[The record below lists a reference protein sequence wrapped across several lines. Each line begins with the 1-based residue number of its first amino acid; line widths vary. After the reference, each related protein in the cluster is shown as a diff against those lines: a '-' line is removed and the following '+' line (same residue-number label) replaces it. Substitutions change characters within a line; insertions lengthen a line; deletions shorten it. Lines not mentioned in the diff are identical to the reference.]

1 MKIEIE
7 VTDPADVSAILNLL
21 AGKGDW
27 PGQPVLTPSEA
38 SEGERVEKHAAQQE
52 APKKRGPGRPRMT
65 EEEKA
70 EAARKRAA
78 EKAAKERAEAEAA
91 AKAAKEAEEAE
102 EDDSAEEPEPITE
115 DDLEKDT
122 GKAAALED
130 EDEDDSDDDSDKDPM
145 EEAVELAT
153 KYLRDGNGKE
163 VRRALKSVGASRVS
177 DLKGAKVQEF
187 LEIIKSI

>member
-7 VTDPADVSAILNLL
+7 VTNPEQAAQILSLL
-21 AGKGDW
+21 ASGQEW
-27 PGQPVLTPSEA
+27 PQAPSEA
-38 SEGERVEKHAAQQE
+38 SEGERVEKHAEKQE

-65 EEEKA
+65 VEEKA
-70 EAARKRAA
+70 EAARRRAEAKKQKWA
-78 EKAAKERAEAEAA
+78 EEAEAA
-91 AKAAKEAEEAE
+91 AKAAKEAEE
-102 EDDSAEEPEPITE
+102 DDSAEEPEPTTE

-122 GKAAALED
+122 GKAAALD
-130 EDEDDSDDDSDKDPM
+130 DEDDSDDDSDKDPM

>member
-7 VTDPADVSAILNLL
+7 VTNPEQAAQILSLL
-21 AGKGDW
+21 ASGQEW
-27 PGQPVLTPSEA
+27 PQAPSEA
-38 SEGERVEKHAAQQE
+38 SEGERVEKHAEKQE

-65 EEEKA
+65 VEEKA
-70 EAARKRAA
+70 EAARKRAEAKKQKWA
-78 EKAAKERAEAEAA
+78 EEAEAA
-91 AKAAKEAEEAE
+91 AKAAKEAEEDE

-130 EDEDDSDDDSDKDPM
+130 EDDDSDGDSDKDPM

>member
-7 VTDPADVSAILNLL
+7 VTNPEQAAQILSLL
-21 AGKGDW
+21 ASGQEW
-27 PGQPVLTPSEA
+27 PQAPSEA
-38 SEGERVEKHAAQQE
+38 SEGERVEKHAEKQE

-70 EAARKRAA
+70 EAARRRAEAKKQKWA
-78 EKAAKERAEAEAA
+78 EEAEAA
-91 AKAAKEAEEAE
+91 AKAAKEAEE
-102 EDDSAEEPEPITE
+102 DDSAEEPEPTTE

-122 GKAAALED
+122 GKAAALD
-130 EDEDDSDDDSDKDPM
+130 DEDDSDDDSDKDPM

>member
-7 VTDPADVSAILNLL
+7 VTNPEQAAQILSLL
-21 AGKGDW
+21 ASGQEW
-27 PGQPVLTPSEA
+27 PQAPSEA
-38 SEGERVEKHAAQQE
+38 SEGERVEKHAEKQE

-65 EEEKA
+65 DEEKA
-70 EAARKRAA
+70 EAARRRAEAKKQKWA
-78 EKAAKERAEAEAA
+78 EEAEAA
-91 AKAAKEAEEAE
+91 AKKAEEAE

-122 GKAAALED
+122 GKAAALD
-130 EDEDDSDDDSDKDPM
+130 DEDDSDDDSDKDPM

>member
-7 VTDPADVSAILNLL
+7 VTNPEQAAQILSLL
-21 AGKGDW
+21 ASGQEW
-27 PGQPVLTPSEA
+27 PQAPSEA
-38 SEGERVEKHAAQQE
+38 SEGERVEKHAEKQE

-65 EEEKA
+65 DEEKA
-70 EAARKRAA
+70 EAAR
-78 EKAAKERAEAEAA
+78 ERAEAKKQKWAEEAEAA
-91 AKAAKEAEEAE
+91 AKAAKEAEE
-102 EDDSAEEPEPITE
+102 DDSAEEPEPTTE

-122 GKAAALED
+122 GKAAALD
-130 EDEDDSDDDSDKDPM
+130 DEDDSDDDSDKDPM

>member
-7 VTDPADVSAILNLL
+7 VTNPEQAAQILSLL
-21 AGKGDW
+21 ASGQEW
-27 PGQPVLTPSEA
+27 PQAPSEA
-38 SEGERVEKHAAQQE
+38 SEGERVEKHAEKQE

-70 EAARKRAA
+70 EAARRRAEAKKQKWA
-78 EKAAKERAEAEAA
+78 EEAEAA
-91 AKAAKEAEEAE
+91 AKAAKEAEE
-102 EDDSAEEPEPITE
+102 DDSVEEPEPTTE

-122 GKAAALED
+122 GKAAALD
-130 EDEDDSDDDSDKDPM
+130 DEDDSDDDSDKDPM

>member
-7 VTDPADVSAILNLL
+7 VTNPEQAAQILSLL
-21 AGKGDW
+21 ASGQEW
-27 PGQPVLTPSEA
+27 PQAPSEA
-38 SEGERVEKHAAQQE
+38 SEGERVEKHAEKQE

-70 EAARKRAA
+70 EAARKRAEA
-78 EKAAKERAEAEAA
+78 KAAKAAKWAEEAEAA
-91 AKAAKEAEEAE
+91 AKAAKEAEE
-102 EDDSAEEPEPITE
+102 DDSAEEPEPTTE

-122 GKAAALED
+122 GKAAAL
-130 EDEDDSDDDSDKDPM
+130 DDDSDKDPM

>member
-7 VTDPADVSAILNLL
+7 VTNPEQAAQILSLL
-21 AGKGDW
+21 ASGQEW
-27 PGQPVLTPSEA
+27 PQAPSEA
-38 SEGERVEKHAAQQE
+38 SEGERVEKHAEQE

-65 EEEKA
+65 VEEKA
-70 EAARKRAA
+70 EAARRRAEAKKQKWA
-78 EKAAKERAEAEAA
+78 EEAEAA
-91 AKAAKEAEEAE
+91 AKAAKEAEE
-102 EDDSAEEPEPITE
+102 DDSAEEPEPTTE

-122 GKAAALED
+122 GKAAALD
-130 EDEDDSDDDSDKDPM
+130 DDEDDEDDDSDKDPM

>member
-7 VTDPADVSAILNLL
+7 VTNPEQAAQILSLL
-21 AGKGDW
+21 ASGQEW
-27 PGQPVLTPSEA
+27 PQAPSEA
-38 SEGERVEKHAAQQE
+38 SEGERVEKHAEKQE

-65 EEEKA
+65 DEEKA
-70 EAARKRAA
+70 EAARKRA
-78 EKAAKERAEAEAA
+78 EAKA
-91 AKAAKEAEEAE
+91 AKAAKWAEEAEEAAKEAE
-102 EDDSAEEPEPITE
+102 EDDSAEEPEPTTE

-122 GKAAALED
+122 GKAAALD
-130 EDEDDSDDDSDKDPM
+130 DEDDSDDDSDKDPM

>member
-7 VTDPADVSAILNLL
+7 VTNPEQAAQILSLL
-21 AGKGDW
+21 ASGQEW
-27 PGQPVLTPSEA
+27 PQAPSEA
-38 SEGERVEKHAAQQE
+38 SEGERVEKHAEKQE

-65 EEEKA
+65 DEEKA
-70 EAARKRAA
+70 EAARKRAE
-78 EKAAKERAEAEAA
+78 EKAAK
-91 AKAAKEAEEAE
+91 KAE
-102 EDDSAEEPEPITE
+102 EDDSAEEPEPTTE

-122 GKAAALED
+122 GKAAALD
-130 EDEDDSDDDSDKDPM
+130 DSDDSDDDSDKDPM

>member
-7 VTDPADVSAILNLL
+7 VTNPEQAAQILSLL
-21 AGKGDW
+21 ASGQEW
-27 PGQPVLTPSEA
+27 PQAPSEA
-38 SEGERVEKHAAQQE
+38 SEGERVEKHAEQE
-52 APKKRGPGRPRMT
+52 ATKKRGPGRPRMT

-70 EAARKRAA
+70 EAARRRAEAKKQKWA
-78 EKAAKERAEAEAA
+78 EEAEAA
-91 AKAAKEAEEAE
+91 AKAAKEAE

-122 GKAAALED
+122 GKAAALD
-130 EDEDDSDDDSDKDPM
+130 DEDDSDDDSDKDPM

>member
-7 VTDPADVSAILNLL
+7 VTNPEQAAQILSLL
-21 AGKGDW
+21 ASGQEW
-27 PGQPVLTPSEA
+27 PQAPSEA
-38 SEGERVEKHAAQQE
+38 SEGERVEKHAEKQE

-70 EAARKRAA
+70 EAARRRAEA
-78 EKAAKERAEAEAA
+78 KKQKAAKWAEEAEAA
-91 AKAAKEAEEAE
+91 AKAAKEAEE
-102 EDDSAEEPEPITE
+102 DDSAEEPEPTTE

-122 GKAAALED
+122 GKAAALD
-130 EDEDDSDDDSDKDPM
+130 DEDDSDDDSDKDPM

>member
-7 VTDPADVSAILNLL
+7 VTNPEQAAQILSLL
-21 AGKGDW
+21 ASGQEW
-27 PGQPVLTPSEA
+27 PQAPSEA
-38 SEGERVEKHAAQQE
+38 SEGERVEKHAEKQE

-70 EAARKRAA
+70 EAARRRAEAKKQKWA
-78 EKAAKERAEAEAA
+78 EEAEAA
-91 AKAAKEAEEAE
+91 AKAAKEAEE
-102 EDDSAEEPEPITE
+102 DDSAEEPEPVTE

-122 GKAAALED
+122 GKAAALD
-130 EDEDDSDDDSDKDPM
+130 DEDDSDDDSDKDPM

>member
-7 VTDPADVSAILNLL
+7 VTNPEQAAQILSLL
-21 AGKGDW
+21 ASGQEW
-27 PGQPVLTPSEA
+27 PQAPSEA
-38 SEGERVEKHAAQQE
+38 SEGERVEKHAEKQE

-70 EAARKRAA
+70 EAARRRAEAKKQKWA
-78 EKAAKERAEAEAA
+78 EEAEAA
-91 AKAAKEAEEAE
+91 AKAAKEAE

-122 GKAAALED
+122 GKAAALD
-130 EDEDDSDDDSDKDPM
+130 DEDDSDDDSDKDPM

>member
-7 VTDPADVSAILNLL
+7 VNDPADIKAIMDVL
-21 AGKGDW
+21 AGG
-27 PGQPVLTPSEA
+27 GTPSEA
-38 SEGERVEKHAAQQE
+38 SEGARVEKHAEKQE

-70 EAARKRAA
+70 EAAKKR
-78 EKAAKERAEAEAA
+78 AA
-91 AKAAKEAEEAE
+91 AKAAKEAEEDE
-102 EDDSAEEPEPITE
+102 ETEEPDPVTE
-115 DDLEKDT
+115 DDLEKDS
-122 GKAAALED
+122 GKALALDDDDDED
-130 EDEDDSDDDSDKDPM
+130 EDEDDDAGKDPM

-177 DLKGAKVQEF
+177 DLKGSKVQEF

>member
-7 VTDPADVSAILNLL
+7 VTNPEQAAQILSLL
-21 AGKGDW
+21 ASGQEW
-27 PGQPVLTPSEA
+27 PQAPSEA
-38 SEGERVEKHAAQQE
+38 SEGERVEKHAEKQE

-70 EAARKRAA
+70 EAARRRAEAKKQKWA
-78 EKAAKERAEAEAA
+78 EEAEAA

-122 GKAAALED
+122 GKAAALD
-130 EDEDDSDDDSDKDPM
+130 DEDDSDDDSDKDPM

-187 LEIIKSI
+187 LEIIKSL

>member
-7 VTDPADVSAILNLL
+7 VTDPADVNAIMNLL
-21 AGKGDW
+21 AGKGEW
-27 PGQPVLTPSEA
+27 PGKPVAHSEA
-38 SEGERVEKHAAQQE
+38 SEGERVEKHAEKQE

-65 EEEKA
+65 DEEKA
-70 EAARKRAA
+70 EAARKRA
-78 EKAAKERAEAEAA
+78 E
-91 AKAAKEAEEAE
+91 AKAAKWAEEAAKEKAEEAEEAE
-102 EDDSAEEPEPITE
+102 VTDSAEEPEPVTE
-115 DDLEKDT
+115 DDLEKDS

-130 EDEDDSDDDSDKDPM
+130 DEDDDSDKDPM

>member
-70 EAARKRAA
+70 EAARR
-78 EKAAKERAEAEAA
+78 RAEA
-91 AKAAKEAEEAE
+91 KKQKEAEEAE
-102 EDDSAEEPEPITE
+102 EAAKAAAEAEEDDSVEEPEPITE

-122 GKAAALED
+122 GKAAALDDED
-130 EDEDDSDDDSDKDPM
+130 DDEDDSDDDSDKDPM

>member
-7 VTDPADVSAILNLL
+7 VTNPEQAAQILSLL
-21 AGKGDW
+21 ASGQEW
-27 PGQPVLTPSEA
+27 PQAPSEA
-38 SEGERVEKHAAQQE
+38 SEGERVEKHAEKQE

-65 EEEKA
+65 VEEKA
-70 EAARKRAA
+70 EAARRRAEAKKQKWA
-78 EKAAKERAEAEAA
+78 EEAEAA
-91 AKAAKEAEEAE
+91 AKAAKEAEE
-102 EDDSAEEPEPITE
+102 DDSVEEPEPITE

-122 GKAAALED
+122 GKAAALD
-130 EDEDDSDDDSDKDPM
+130 DDEDDSDDDSDKDPM

>member
-7 VTDPADVSAILNLL
+7 VTNPEQAAQILSLL
-21 AGKGDW
+21 ASGQEW
-27 PGQPVLTPSEA
+27 PQAPSEA
-38 SEGERVEKHAAQQE
+38 SEGERVEKHAEKQE

-70 EAARKRAA
+70 EAARKRAEAKKQKWA
-78 EKAAKERAEAEAA
+78 EEA
-91 AKAAKEAEEAE
+91 AKAAKEAE
-102 EDDSAEEPEPITE
+102 EDDSAEEPEPTTE

-122 GKAAALED
+122 GKAAALD
-130 EDEDDSDDDSDKDPM
+130 DEDDSDDSDKDPM

>member
-7 VTDPADVSAILNLL
+7 VTNPEQAAQILSLL
-21 AGKGDW
+21 ASGQEW
-27 PGQPVLTPSEA
+27 PQAPSEA
-38 SEGERVEKHAAQQE
+38 SEGERVEKHAEKQE

-65 EEEKA
+65 DEEKA
-70 EAARKRAA
+70 EAARKRAE
-78 EKAAKERAEAEAA
+78 EKAAKKAEEAA
-91 AKAAKEAEEAE
+91 KKAEEAE
-102 EDDSAEEPEPITE
+102 EDDSAEEPEPTTE

-122 GKAAALED
+122 GKAAALD
-130 EDEDDSDDDSDKDPM
+130 DEDDSDDDSDKDPM

>member
-7 VTDPADVSAILNLL
+7 VTNPEQAAQILSLL
-21 AGKGDW
+21 ASGQEW
-27 PGQPVLTPSEA
+27 PQAPSEA
-38 SEGERVEKHAAQQE
+38 SEGERVEKHAEQE

-65 EEEKA
+65 VEEKA
-70 EAARKRAA
+70 EAARRRAEAKKQKWA
-78 EKAAKERAEAEAA
+78 EEAEAA
-91 AKAAKEAEEAE
+91 AKAAKEAEE
-102 EDDSAEEPEPITE
+102 DDSVEEPEPITE

-130 EDEDDSDDDSDKDPM
+130 EDDEDDDSDKDPM

>member
-7 VTDPADVSAILNLL
+7 VTNPEQAAQILSLL
-21 AGKGDW
+21 ASGQEW
-27 PGQPVLTPSEA
+27 PQAPSEA
-38 SEGERVEKHAAQQE
+38 SEGERVEKHAEKQE

-65 EEEKA
+65 DEEKA
-70 EAARKRAA
+70 EAARRRAEAKKQKWA
-78 EKAAKERAEAEAA
+78 EEAEAA
-91 AKAAKEAEEAE
+91 AKAAKEAEE
-102 EDDSAEEPEPITE
+102 DDSVEEPEPITE

-122 GKAAALED
+122 GKAAALD
-130 EDEDDSDDDSDKDPM
+130 DEDDSDDDSDKDPM